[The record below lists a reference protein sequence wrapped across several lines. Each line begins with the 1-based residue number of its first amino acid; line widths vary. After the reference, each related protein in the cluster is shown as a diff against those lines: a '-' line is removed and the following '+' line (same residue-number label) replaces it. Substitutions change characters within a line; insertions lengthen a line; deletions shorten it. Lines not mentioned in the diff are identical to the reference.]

1 MEHRIFRAVKLH
13 GRILYMECVCQDTA
27 VKTWDMYNTE
37 QTVKHA
43 VHGGCDD
50 R

>member
-37 QTVKHA
+37 
-43 VHGGCDD
+43 
-50 R
+50 RL